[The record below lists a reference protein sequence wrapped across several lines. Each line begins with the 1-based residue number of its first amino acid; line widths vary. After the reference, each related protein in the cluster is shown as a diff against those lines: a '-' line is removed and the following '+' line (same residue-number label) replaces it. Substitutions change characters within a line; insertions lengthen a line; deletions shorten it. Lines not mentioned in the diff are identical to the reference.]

1 MIQNTVMEYCENS
14 LEDKLRSAEKG
25 KYLIPMEHVKHYAWQ
40 IFNGLK
46 HMHAKNISHRDLKPE
61 NILIKNVD

>member
-1 MIQNTVMEYCENS
+1 MEFCDCS
-14 LEDKLRSAEKG
+14 LEDKLRQAEKS
-25 KYLIPMEHVKHYAWQ
+25 KQALNMIHIKHYIWQ

-61 NILIKNVD
+61 NILIKGPENF